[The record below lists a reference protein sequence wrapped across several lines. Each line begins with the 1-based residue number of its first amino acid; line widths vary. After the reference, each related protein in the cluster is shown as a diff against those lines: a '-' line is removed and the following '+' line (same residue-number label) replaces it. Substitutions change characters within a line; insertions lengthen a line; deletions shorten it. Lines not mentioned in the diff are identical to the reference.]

1 MKENHMYFL
10 GHIWENLQYSA
21 NTIFAIQQ
29 MPTIQLLI
37 LQEVMRTM
45 KSS

>member
-1 MKENHMYFL
+1 MYFL
-10 GHIWENLQYSA
+10 GHKGENLHYSA
-21 NTIFAIQQ
+21 NAIFTIQQ

-37 LQEVMRTM
+37 LQEIMRTM